1 VSLMACS
8 AGRLSTSCSEGG
20 ARLVC
25 AGMPRYL
32 VVANQTLGGE
42 SLLAAVRERSRRGE
56 GRLFLIVPATPPSGG
71 LTWTESQASLLARD
85 RLERWLKQF
94 AEMGVDVEGQVGD
107 PDPFLAVQ
115 DVLQGERFDEI
126 IVSTLPRGKSQW
138 LKANL
143 PERLRAAVDV
153 QVTHVTAPPELET
166 KGRTLRQVPLLADV
180 PRRRLRA
187 LSKAAVTR
195 EYFAGDTVVHA
206 GSTESDL
213 FVMVDG
219 RATVHRQGR
228 TVATLTA
235 GDFFGEISL
244 LDPGPR
250 TADVVA
256 ESPTKCIRLAG
267 KDFWQV
273 VEADPRLANVL
284 LRHLGRRLREIV
296 QPLAD

>member
-1 VSLMACS
+1 
-8 AGRLSTSCSEGG
+8 
-20 ARLVC
+20 
-25 AGMPRYL
+25 MPRYL

-42 SLLAAVRERSRRGE
+42 ALVAVVRERSTRGPA
-56 GRLFLIVPATPPSGG
+56 RFFVLVPATPSPGG

-85 RLERWLKQF
+85 RLERGLKQF
-94 AEMGVDVEGQVGD
+94 AEMGVDAEGQVGD

-115 DVLQGERFDEI
+115 DLMGGERFDEI
-126 IVSTLPRGKSQW
+126 IVSTLPRARSQW
-138 LKANL
+138 LRAKL
-143 PERLRAAVDV
+143 PERLMEAS
-153 QVTHVTAPPELET
+153 QVPVIHVTGAPEREV
-166 KGRTLRQVPLLADV
+166 KERTLRQVPLLAEV
-180 PRRRLRA
+180 PKRRLRA
-187 LSKAAVTR
+187 LSKAVVTR
-195 EYFAGDTVVHA
+195 EYNAGDTIVHA

-213 FVMVDG
+213 FVILDG

-256 ESPTKCIRLAG
+256 ESPTRSLRLAG
-267 KDFWQV
+267 RDFWRV
-273 VEADPRLANVL
+273 VEADPRLGNAL
-284 LRHLGRRLREIV
+284 LRHVGRRLREIV